1 MYDTAIH
8 LLDTVRWVLG
18 APEEIRC
25 LARSSCYPDLDDA
38 VMLLR
43 FRSGALVAFSTC
55 GHATWTVPLERIEL
69 FGDHTAIVTE
79 GFERLTHTPALGQP
93 AVIHDFSALPVAERL
108 GYAQEDQAFLEALPT
123 TAPIPDVVP
132 EPDGEVA
139 FEWDRGPWCVF
150 SVSVGSDGT
159 LSYAGLYGRRTKAH
173 GTELFVDAVP
183 KAVMD
188 GLARLVALGDG
199 DRRTA

>member
-1 MYDTAIH
+1 MTVAALAAPGW
-8 LLDTVRWVLG
+8 LLPRVDR
-18 APEEIRC
+18 
-25 LARSSCYPDLDDA
+25 A
-38 VMLLR
+38 VSDEAVLLR
-43 FRSGALVAFSTC
+43 KLFGLVAESRRESVALSRLLSVAGATLEDVYRNASVENWD
-55 GHATWTVPLERIEL
+55 GYGARAMSPAAYEHAK
-69 FGDHTAIVTE
+69 
-79 GFERLTHTPALGQP
+79 
-93 AVIHDFSALPVAERL
+93 
-108 GYAQEDQAFLEALPT
+108 AFLEALPT